1 MKIVI
6 VGSGKVGR
14 SITKSL
20 AQENH
25 DITIIDINK
34 QAVDSTSNQY
44 DIQGIYGNGAISSVQ
59 LEAKVNK
66 ADMFI
71 AVTNKDE
78 LNMIC
83 CCTAKALGAK
93 CAIARIRDTDY
104 IDEYDF
110 IKENLNIEFVVNPE
124 LAAAEEIYNILR
136 FPFAIQVFPFA
147 KGKVMSV
154 EIKIPSESLICG
166 KNIKS
171 LMGESKSKVLISS
184 IIRKDRAI
192 IPNGEFE
199 INADDRIN
207 IVGTPAKID
216 AFFKEVKIYNKRVK
230 SVLIIGGSRI
240 SFYLTRFLTGDN
252 IKVKIIERD
261 EKRCKE
267 LLSNLEKVEV
277 INADGVLKQ
286 VLDEENISGYDACIG
301 LTGLDEQNIITS
313 LYAKSKQ
320 VDTVISKVNNETFTE
335 ILDDI
340 KLDTV
345 VSPKQVIADQI
356 VMYSRSLRVRSEHS
370 LVRLYKIM
378 EGKVELLEFNIGD
391 NEKIVNKA
399 IKDVKLKNEVLICS
413 IIRGNQVIYP
423 SGDEILLANDCIVV
437 SAVDNVLQKVEDIL
451 K

>member
-166 KNIKS
+166 KSIKT

-313 LYAKSKQ
+313 IYAKSKQ

-356 VMYSRSLRVRSEHS
+356 VMYSRSLRASSEHS

>member
-124 LAAAEEIYNILR
+124 LTAAEEIYNILR

-166 KNIKS
+166 KSIKT

-207 IVGTPAKID
+207 IVGAPAKID

-313 LYAKSKQ
+313 IYAKSKQ